1 LGIDISHYVLKNKS
15 DLEKK
20 WCELYLNSAH
30 NIFLD
35 WRWVDAWLNS
45 IPIAPVVIEANFQSR
60 CVGIGLLCRKTH
72 RIFLRQVNVEQLWLY
87 RCGDEKLDQMWI
99 EHSDFLLHSQ
109 YEDEVRDALA
119 THIKNKVEH
128 WHEFYLG
135 MSSNTLV
142 RKFESVLGKPRV
154 VITASDFEVDL
165 NNIDNIESYL
175 GLLSKNT
182 RSQIVRS
189 KKLLSKEGDINLR
202 LAQTEQDK
210 NVFFRELCK
219 LHQKKWRKTV
229 TGSGFD
235 NTVFVE
241 FHKQIIFGDI
251 DNHYSGIYSLEIN
264 GKPLAFIYLLKNNH
278 SWYFYLS
285 GMETHSDNKIKIG
298 LVAHTLL
305 IQLALSNGIRTYS
318 FLAGDARYKKSM
330 SNNSDGIQE
339 LACFLK
345 PSKLNYFLQKLR
357 YLKSLLPL
365 QHINR
370 E

>member
-1 LGIDISHYVLKNKS
+1 MIVKNY
-15 DLEKK
+15 
-20 WCELYLNSAH
+20 YLNNKIELQQKWAKLYACS
-30 NIFLD
+30 NRNVFLD
-35 WRWVDAWLNS
+35 WRWMDAWLKTV
-45 IPIAPVVIEANFQSR
+45 PINPIILEATYQEE
-60 CVGIGLLCRKTH
+60 CVGLGLICSKTQ
-72 RIFLRQVNVEQLWLY
+72 RICFGLMSIKQLWLHK
-87 RCGDEKLDQMWI
+87 CGNEKLDQMWI

-109 YEDEVRDALA
+109 YEDEVRVALA
-119 THIKNKVEH
+119 NHIKDKLEK

-135 MSSNTLV
+135 MSSRKLV
-142 RKFESVLGKPRV
+142 RKFESVLGEPRV
-154 VITASDFEVDL
+154 VITAPDFEVDL
-165 NNIDNIESYL
+165 HNIDNIESYL

-210 NVFFRELCK
+210 KIFFRELCK
-219 LHQKKWRKTV
+219 LHQKKWRQTA

-251 DNHYSGIYSLEIN
+251 DNCYSGIYSLEIS

-305 IQLALSNGIRTYS
+305 IQLALSNGIKTYS

-330 SNNSDGIQE
+330 SNNSDSIQE
-339 LACFLK
+339 LVCFLK
-345 PSKLNYFLQKLR
+345 PSKLNHFLQKLR

>member
-1 LGIDISHYVLKNKS
+1 MLVNHYYLTNKIE
-15 DLEKK
+15 LQQK
-20 WCELYLNSAH
+20 WTKLYAGSNR
-30 NIFLD
+30 NVFLD
-35 WRWVDAWLNS
+35 WRWMDAWLNTV
-45 IPIAPVVIEANFQSR
+45 PINPIILEATYQEE
-60 CVGIGLLCRKTH
+60 CVGLGLMCSKTQ
-72 RIFLRQVNVEQLWLY
+72 RICFGLMSIKQLWLHK
-87 RCGDEKLDQMWI
+87 CGNEKLDQMWI
-99 EHSDFLLHSQ
+99 EHNDFLLHSQ
-109 YEDEVRDALA
+109 YEKETRVAFIN
-119 THIKNKVEH
+119 HIKNTFAA
-128 WHEFYLG
+128 WDEFYLG
-135 MSSNTLV
+135 MSSKSIVNA
-142 RKFESVLGKPRV
+142 FESVLGKPRV

-165 NNIDNIESYL
+165 TNIDNIESYL

-202 LAQTEQDK
+202 LAQTEPDK
-210 NVFFRELCK
+210 KVFFTELCK
-219 LHQKKWRKTV
+219 LHQNKWRHTA

-235 NTVFVE
+235 NRVFVE

-251 DNHYSGIYSLEIN
+251 DNHYTGFYSLEIN
-264 GKPLAFIYLLKNNH
+264 DKPLAFIYLLKNNH

-298 LVAHTLL
+298 LLTHTLL
-305 IQLALSNGIRTYS
+305 IQLALNNGIKTYS

-339 LACFLK
+339 LVCFLK

-357 YLKSLLPL
+357 HFKSLLPL
-365 QHINR
+365 QHISR